1 MISASKLQEVSL
13 APGRYS
19 STSWE
24 LPVGLMSPGI
34 YRIDLLINDKTS
46 WREFIRVTE

>member
-1 MISASKLQEVSL
+1 MISTSKPQEISL
-13 APGRYS
+13 APGKYA
-19 STSWE
+19 STNWD